1 MCPADHKPAA
11 PGRKCEKIAT
21 RPLKTSSPE
30 KTSQG
35 FSLLSL
41 EERTLL
47 FKVLA
52 QKFPNPK
59 SELNFNSPFQLLCAV
74 MLSAQATDAS
84 VNLATPA
91 LFKRA
96 PDAKSMAVLGEEG
109 IAPYIKS
116 IGLWRSKAR
125 NLAQTAALLQ
135 KDFGGQVPRSYA
147 ELVSLPGV
155 GSKTALVVLNVAFH
169 EPAVAVDT
177 HIFRVCNR
185 TGLCPGKNA
194 SEVQEKLAGL
204 IPSDYRLNAHHYLL
218 LHGRYTCKARKPLC
232 ESCELV
238 SLCKKRGL

>member
-125 NLAQTAALLQ
+125 NLAQTAYILQ
-135 KDFGGQVPRSYA
+135 KDYQGQVPGEYKL
-147 ELVSLPGV
+147 LVKLPGV
-155 GSKTALVVLNVAFH
+155 GSKTAKVVLNVGFNL
-169 EPAVAVDT
+169 PYIAVDT
-177 HIFRVCNR
+177 HIFRVCKR
-185 TGLCPGKNA
+185 TGLCPYKTLKEVEKNLPDL
-194 SEVQEKLAGL
+194 VPQEFLQ
-204 IPSDYRLNAHHYLL
+204 NAHHYLL
-218 LHGRYTCKARKPLC
+218 LHGRYVCKARNP
-232 ESCELV
+232 SCETCLING
-238 SLCKKRGL
+238 LCKKLFD